1 MKTRFF
7 ILFVLFYTMVFSQEE
22 RKTLFGIVYDKNGVL
37 ENAHIVNFSNNTAT
51 FTDDKGEYRIFAK
64 PTDTLR
70 FTSIG
75 YKTIFVELTKEHF
88 NTYRKRITLEK
99 QVYELDEILVR
110 NNELSGDIS
119 KDLKKVK
126 QNTREKLAKERLNVA
141 TINIKNNYDYGDS
154 RLRHKLVKT
163 DPTRDFE
170 GVGTTTVIPLRKSQ
184 ELKKLKKELE
194 FKATM
199 PAQLLS
205 ELGEEFFFTE
215 LKIPVDRYYH
225 FLEYCNPLN
234 IENYYQEREV
244 LKVINIF
251 RNEHINYLKI
261 IEKD

>member
-1 MKTRFF
+1 MKTRLFF
-7 ILFVLFYTMVFSQEE
+7 LFIFLGSIIYAQEE

-51 FTDDKGEYRIFAK
+51 FTDENGEYRIFAR

-75 YKTIFVELTKEHF
+75 YKTIFVELTKKHF
-88 NTYRKRITLEK
+88 NTYRKRVTLEK
-99 QVYELDEILVR
+99 QDYELEEILVR

-119 KDLKKVK
+119 KDVKKVK
-126 QNTREKLAKERLNVA
+126 HDTRQKEIQEKL
-141 TINIKNNYDYGDS
+141 NIKSIDYTNNYDYNDS
-154 RLRHKLVKT
+154 RLRHKIVKT

-170 GVGTTTVIPLRKSQ
+170 GVGTTTFIPLKNTSAMKALR
-184 ELKKLKKELE
+184 KELE
-194 FKATM
+194 FKENM
-199 PAQLLS
+199 PAKLLS

-215 LKIPVDRYYH
+215 LKIPVERYYH

-234 IENYYQEREV
+234 IENFYQNREV

-251 RNEHINYLKI
+251 RNEHVNYLKI
-261 IEKD
+261 IEKE